1 VSQNSSQSVTSE
13 AEQFVSTLPPNLR
26 EIILER
32 ANLTEPDDA
41 AVPQPSADSAS
52 ADSAP
57 DESPT
62 PRVSRKEARAR
73 LKLRL
78 ESIPG
83 FNRHSRKCQ
92 ICNHPE
98 IEDLEDEYVNW
109 ASAHWLAKAFNLSDE
124 STIYR
129 HARATGLDIRRRE
142 NLGAALEKIVQK
154 VDHLQ
159 GPTVSE
165 VLRAIR
171 ILARVNSRGQWVFP
185 PPTEI
190 SNRQTSPELEIG
202 LTHTKQMMEVIS
214 NRQC

>member
-1 VSQNSSQSVTSE
+1 MSQNSTQSVPFD
-13 AEQFVSTLPPNLR
+13 AEQYVSTLPPNIRELVERSLR
-26 EIILER
+26 EDADDPAPHPSVNAPSPEV
-32 ANLTEPDDA
+32 APDD
-41 AVPQPSADSAS
+41 
-52 ADSAP
+52 
-57 DESPT
+57 SPT

-142 NLGAALEKIVQK
+142 NLGAALEKIVQE

-171 ILARVNSRGQWVFP
+171 TLARVNARGQWVFP
-185 PPTEI
+185 PPVEI
-190 SNRQTSPELEIG
+190 SNRQTPPELEIG
-202 LTHTKQMMEVIS
+202 LTHTKQTMEVIP